1 MSSAQP
7 HSRTPVPTSPSSPAP
22 SSSSPPVPADPR
34 DGGLGLCLTI
44 AAWRDTASTPGQQ
57 TREPAGVADFTA
69 EQLGPREL
77 RRPALWVSNASGRPP
92 AATGGSPTRS
102 GWPGRRSSRAGS
114 QPGAV
119 VAGPFRRWQRSCG
132 RRPAPRTPPGA
143 STVTNRVGC
152 AATRSAS
159 SYASVTHRVWTPCGQ
174 RAGSNGEDEQAGTA
188 TLRRSDRVQ
197 KLHDHQRVVPAFT
210 ASPASHS
217 LDPPRLTPTPT
228 P

>member
-119 VAGPFRRWQRSCG
+119 VAGPFGDGNVAAGAGQHRAHRPARARSPTVSDARPPDPPARTHLSHIGCGPHADSEQGRTARMSRRARQRSGDQIGCRNFMITSG
-132 RRPAPRTPPGA
+132 SCPHLPHHRRVTP
-143 STVTNRVGC
+143 ST
-152 AATRSAS
+152 
-159 SYASVTHRVWTPCGQ
+159 
-174 RAGSNGEDEQAGTA
+174 
-188 TLRRSDRVQ
+188 RRG
-197 KLHDHQRVVPAFT
+197 
-210 ASPASHS
+210 
-217 LDPPRLTPTPT
+217 
-228 P
+228 